1 MTIYANATRSYT
13 TSSAHAM
20 RVRERLGLR
29 ALFSHVF
36 ACISTDRPTCNQ
48 LLYVVVQ
55 LHYQSTSW
63 NVRLR
68 STLLAYML
76 DLLSQLSRAGSGWH
90 TSTTVGIH
98 RHICATSP
106 LLFAC
111 FPKKIS
117 STVILQIGD
126 SWNISAA
133 KLVGGARL
141 RRFYVHT
148 RLILSYQDYPE
159 ITGTTAIIP
168 TSTSKAAQTVTSS
181 TSLFSTSTVGAIA
194 GGIVSGILGVA
205 LLSGVVAW
213 FVVRRRRARSAIS
226 SIFSSDQEGELEQPA
241 SYPLLT
247 IETPTT
253 LYVSI
258 YFSILVP
265 KLIWPCVLPRTLRIQ

>member
-29 ALFSHVF
+29 ALLSHVF

-141 RRFYVHT
+141 RLFNAHIY
-148 RLILSYQDYPE
+148 LIFILSYLDYPE
-159 ITGTTAIIP
+159 ITLP
-168 TSTSKAAQTVTSS
+168 
-181 TSLFSTSTVGAIA
+181 
-194 GGIVSGILGVA
+194 
-205 LLSGVVAW
+205 LSPPRQ
-213 FVVRRRRARSAIS
+213 VRLPRPSRLAHRCFRPRPSARSREASSVASSAWLYFPGLSHGLSSAVAALALQYQAYSRAIKRANWS
-226 SIFSSDQEGELEQPA
+226 SQR
-241 SYPLLT
+241 LT
-247 IETPTT
+247 R
-253 LYVSI
+253 
-258 YFSILVP
+258 
-265 KLIWPCVLPRTLRIQ
+265 C